1 MLHASQLLKFLW
13 GKAVKYAVYL
23 KNRTSTKALDGKT
36 PFEVYFGKKPNI
48 AGLHEFKCKVWVH
61 NLTGSKLDGRLEVGK
76 WVGLMKQVMATASIG
91 QGSVLY

>member
-36 PFEVYFGKKPNI
+36 PFEVYFGKKLNI
-48 AGLHEFKCKVWVH
+48 AGLHKFGCKV
-61 NLTGSKLDGRLEVGK
+61 
-76 WVGLMKQVMATASIG
+76 
-91 QGSVLY
+91 